1 MRCEFFHLL
10 FKLCV
15 PAMCHR
21 SVSATKYAEFFIV
34 FIYKKCAT
42 SWCIRHTLSLC
53 GCVRNKCLPAKM
65 YFNQM
70 HGNFAVSNK
79 FYCSTQFSSVVVG
92 WLVVVALLATLVF
105 PDFYSCCPEFMTK
118 TLPSSQLV

>member
-1 MRCEFFHLL
+1 MHRYIKFI
-10 FKLCV
+10 CV
-15 PAMCHR
+15 AN
-21 SVSATKYAEFFIV
+21 FFI
-34 FIYKKCAT
+34 FFLSCTFRQCAT
-42 SWCIRHTLSLC
+42 AAWAPPNMPNFSLSSSIKNAPLPGVFDTPISLC

-92 WLVVVALLATLVF
+92 
-105 PDFYSCCPEFMTK
+105 
-118 TLPSSQLV
+118 